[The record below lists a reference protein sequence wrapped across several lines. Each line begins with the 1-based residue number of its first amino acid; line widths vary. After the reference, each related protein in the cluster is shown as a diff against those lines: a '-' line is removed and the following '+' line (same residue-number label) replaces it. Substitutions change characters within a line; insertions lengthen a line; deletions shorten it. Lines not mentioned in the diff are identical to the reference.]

1 MTSVIARAGPG
12 DEGGAGYGDR
22 VPGAPTTA
30 PDERPR
36 VGRPARINRRMI
48 AEAAHDLGLD
58 GLTLR
63 AVADHLGVSIAALY
77 HHVSGKDDL
86 MLAAAEYS
94 ATRVP
99 LPEDRGQ
106 HWALWLLE
114 WAGYNRTAFLAQPG
128 LLSQYLEGAISAEA
142 IAGNIDAILG
152 PLVRQDFTH
161 LEANAAYELV
171 TACALG
177 SAVSVIREKEA
188 ASAGRS
194 LRAVHEEVLASHGP
208 DDLPYLRQLLDD
220 IARSGR
226 RPFHEHITTVLCGI
240 ANQRGLDWAPVA
252 ALLDEARPSKGRRA
266 TRRRSGR

>member
-1 MTSVIARAGPG
+1 MTSVAASAEPG
-12 DEGGAGYGDR
+12 NERDAGYGDR
-22 VPGAPTTA
+22 VPGASATA

-63 AVADHLGVSIAALY
+63 VVADHLGVSIAALY

-86 MLAAAEYS
+86 MRAAAEYS

-114 WAGYNRTAFLAQPG
+114 WAGYNRKAFLAQPG

-152 PLVRQDFTH
+152 LLVRQDFTL

-177 SAVSVIREKEA
+177 SAVSVIREQEA
-188 ASAGRS
+188 ETAGRS
-194 LRAVHEEVLASHGP
+194 LRAVHEDVLASHGP
-208 DDLPYLRQLLDD
+208 DDLPYLRQLLDE
-220 IARSGR
+220 IASSGR
-226 RPFHEHITTVLCGI
+226 RSFYEQITTVLCGI
-240 ANQRGLDWAPVA
+240 ATQRGLEWAPVA
-252 ALLDEARPSKGRRA
+252 ALLDEARPPRDGRA
-266 TRRRSGR
+266 ARRSSGR